1 MAQEQFDFLKSLN
14 SSGIFG
20 IHNIAKENPV
30 EARKPGQVE
39 VAREE
44 AREEFEPPSPFC
56 LFFLFVI
63 FFSSC
68 LHSLSLSQGGQTLS
82 LILLKKYVLLTL
94 ALPIFFLQKKD
105 QYKHS
110 LK

>member
-1 MAQEQFDFLKSLN
+1 MAQEQFDFLKSSN

-20 IHNIAKENPV
+20 IHNIAEENPV
-30 EARKPGQVE
+30 EAREPGQVE

-63 FFSSC
+63 FFFF
-68 LHSLSLSQGGQTLS
+68 LSAFT
-82 LILLKKYVLLTL
+82 LTL
-94 ALPIFFLQKKD
+94 ARRSNTFAHSSKKICSFDSSVADFLFAEKGPI
-105 QYKHS
+105 
-110 LK
+110 